1 MSQHKSV
8 SYRKTVVLNN
18 RPARERE
25 LNVSISEDE
34 WGSIWKYAKSISACN
49 HAKAIQFKIVH
60 RMHISPNNR
69 YVCNN
74 IFSHLRL
81 KCKTQIVSLSLVMP
95 SITNILSQDNCLN
108 GQY

>member
-1 MSQHKSV
+1 MSQQKSV
-8 SYRKTVVLNN
+8 SYRKTEVLNN

-25 LNVSISEDE
+25 LNVSLSEDE

-49 HAKAIQFKIVH
+49 HAKDIQFKIVH

-74 IFSHLRL
+74 IFH
-81 KCKTQIVSLSLVMP
+81 IYALSAKHKLFH
-95 SITNILSQDNCLN
+95 CL
-108 GQY
+108 